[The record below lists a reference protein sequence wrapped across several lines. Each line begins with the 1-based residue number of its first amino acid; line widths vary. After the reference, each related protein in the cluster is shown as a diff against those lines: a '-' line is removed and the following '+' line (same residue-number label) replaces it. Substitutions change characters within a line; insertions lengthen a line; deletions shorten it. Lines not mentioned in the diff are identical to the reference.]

1 MWHDGHAM
9 EITLDRFGRIVIP
22 KSLRDG
28 LGLGPGAV
36 LEIEEKNDDSLLLRA
51 RRPDPAKQN
60 RQGRLLAQEAFAAL
74 SARVGTSR
82 AEKISPLFEAFV
94 RAVDGYDVAG
104 APKLR
109 LTEADDGAL
118 LVEWTLP
125 DRRLGF
131 SIEEKPEES
140 GWYFVLSN
148 DASGLYEAG
157 TMDQLEMERL
167 VSLMVS
173 R

>member
-1 MWHDGHAM
+1 M

-22 KSLRDG
+22 KRLRDG

-36 LEIEEKNDDSLLLRA
+36 LEIEEKNDDSLLLRP
-51 RRPDPAKQN
+51 RRPETAQH
-60 RQGRLLAQEAFAAL
+60 RQGHLLAHEAFSTL
-74 SARVGTSR
+74 LARVGASR
-82 AEKISPLFEAFV
+82 AGEITPLFEAFV
-94 RAVDGYDVAG
+94 RAVDEHDVG
-104 APKLR
+104 DAPKLR

-131 SIEEKPEES
+131 SIERQPEES
-140 GWYFVLSN
+140 GWYFVLSS
-148 DASGLYEAG
+148 DTSGLYEAG

-167 VSLMVS
+167 VGLMVS